1 MCYISFFLIFF
12 NLLWKWNW
20 LSHVWLFVTS
30 WTVHG
35 ILQARILEWVA
46 VPLSRRFSQ
55 PRNQARVSCIKGGF
69 FTSWYQGSPLYNTW
83 KVRAGLTK
91 KALSEQERRQ
101 RKKER
106 SRNLNCYE
114 DNSIVKHTISIWQP
128 FLLVFFCLWRNSVF
142 YFFTILNLT
151 PQRVKRNKLSV
162 PWWISFHRANS
173 VPWPMSVVLGLQFS

>member
-69 FTSWYQGSPLYNTW
+69 FTSRYQGSPLYNTW

-128 FLLVFFCLWRNSVF
+128 FLLVFFLLMEKQCFLFLYHFEFDPSESQKEQTQCPMVNIF
-142 YFFTILNLT
+142 
-151 PQRVKRNKLSV
+151 PQS
-162 PWWISFHRANS
+162 
-173 VPWPMSVVLGLQFS
+173 